1 MTIYLATFGGFIALT
16 SWLPIYWKF
25 YFSVPVVTAGVYTAL
40 YSILTSLMRVA
51 GGFVSDRLGGE
62 RTILVSLGGMFI
74 GALMISFSGSI
85 VLSLASLIVL
95 AAGMGVSNAAVFKLV
110 PQEVP
115 KAVGGASGWV
125 GGNWRIGRIYFAA
138 PAGSDCR
145 SPRAEWY
152 AKGILLF
159 VFLAALAFG
168 LAVFLSRKRITEQK
182 SMLLQP
188 RNHWRSS
195 MQDIQALLELSSS
208 RHSHLCPQ
216 QVLGVRMALAG
227 AALHGV
233 RLPSLDKNLI
243 IISETDGCFVMGWK

>member
-1 MTIYLATFGGFIALT
+1 VTIYLATFGGFIALT

-125 GGNWRIGRIYFAA
+125 GGIG
-138 PAGSDCR
+138 
-145 SPRAEWY
+145 
-152 AKGILLF
+152 
-159 VFLAALAFG
+159 ALADLFCRPCWER
-168 LAVFLSRKRITEQK
+168 LS
-182 SMLLQP
+182 
-188 RNHWRSS
+188 
-195 MQDIQALLELSSS
+195 
-208 RHSHLCPQ
+208 
-216 QVLGVRMALAG
+216 
-227 AALHGV
+227 
-233 RLPSLDKNLI
+233 
-243 IISETDGCFVMGWK
+243 